1 MESRCEQER
10 GRVGVR
16 GDRVSDERPDR
27 QRQCQ
32 HGEERQQ
39 RAHRRLSFHARIST
53 TAHLPRRW
61 SRGVCHAIVT
71 SARALSD
78 LAASA
83 TDAAR
88 PRDSYQNAYVAQTPV
103 PSSAAKILVVDDHPA
118 NQLAVEAVLESLGRP
133 IVRASSG
140 EEALRRALDDE
151 FAVILMDVQMPGMDG
166 FQTVSILRERERTR
180 STPVIF
186 LTAINKAPQ
195 HVSRGYAEGAVDY
208 IFKPFDPAI
217 LRAKVAVFLELHE
230 ARERM
235 RAIEIEKRRRE
246 RAEIEE
252 AVLRRYKRMMDAMP
266 HCVWAARRDG
276 GIYYVNRAA
285 RAYLGSEGASA
296 RIDRIGEIVHADDVA
311 RTRTAWAQCLRTGQR
326 VELQLRLRR
335 HDGVFRWFRAEAVP
349 EREGPIGVSG
359 WLVTAVDVEDLRAL
373 IAAKDEFVA
382 SASHELRTPLAAAR
396 AQADLAARLHDKRAE
411 PERLKKAIDHVRGQL
426 GRMGVLVSELLDVAC
441 AQQGT
446 LRVEAVPMDLGVTLR
461 ECVQRASSLSERHE
475 VHLDA
480 PDALNI
486 VGDPSRL
493 DQVFTNL
500 LSNAVRYS
508 PDGGAIE
515 VQARDENGRVS
526 VSVRDHGVG
535 IPRDQRERIF
545 ERFGRAHGS
554 RYGGLGLGLAI
565 ARAIVDLHGGSIEVQ
580 SSGVAGE
587 GSTFTVRLPH
597 ATPQIASG

>member
-1 MESRCEQER
+1 VKSGQNSIDDLWTDRWS
-10 GRVGVR
+10 VGVDSKR
-16 GDRVSDERPDR
+16 SCGAVTRPSPHRDREN
-27 QRQCQ
+27 
-32 HGEERQQ
+32 
-39 RAHRRLSFHARIST
+39 
-53 TAHLPRRW
+53 HLG
-61 SRGVCHAIVT
+61 S
-71 SARALSD
+71 SAV
-78 LAASA
+78 
-83 TDAAR
+83 DAAR
-88 PRDSYQNAYVAQTPV
+88 AHEEIQNDEVAETPTPV
-103 PSSAAKILVVDDHPA
+103 AAAKILVVDDHPA

-140 EEALRRALDDE
+140 EEALRRVLDDE

-166 FQTVSILRERERTR
+166 FKTVSILRERERTR

-230 ARERM
+230 ARERV
-235 RAIEIEKRRRE
+235 RTAEIEKRRRE
-246 RAEIEE
+246 RAELEE

-276 GIYYVNRAA
+276 SIYYVNRAA
-285 RAYLGSEGASA
+285 REYLGAQSA
-296 RIDRIGEIVHADDVA
+296 GTLLERSVETVHPDDLA
-311 RTRTAWAQCLRTGQR
+311 RVRTAWAQCLRSGQR
-326 VELQLRLRR
+326 AELQLRLRR
-335 HDGVFRWFRAEAVP
+335 HDGSYRWFRAEAVP

-359 WLVTAVDVEDLRAL
+359 WLVTAVDVEELRAL
-373 IAAKDEFVA
+373 IASKDDFVA

-396 AQADLAARLHDKRAE
+396 AQADLAARLHEKRAD
-411 PERLKKAIDHVRGQL
+411 PDRLKKAIDHVRGQL

-446 LRVEAVPMDLGVTLR
+446 LRVEAVEMDLATTLR
-461 ECVQRASSLSERHE
+461 ECVQRAASISDRHQ
-475 VHLDA
+475 VVLDA
-480 PDALNI
+480 PESI
-486 VGDPSRL
+486 PMTGDPSRL

-508 PDGGAIE
+508 PDGGTIE
-515 VQARDENGRVS
+515 VVARAEDGRVT
-526 VSVRDHGVG
+526 VAVRDHGVG
-535 IPRDQRERIF
+535 IPRDQRDRIF

-565 ARAIVDLHGGSIEVQ
+565 ARAIVDLHGGAIEVQ
-580 SSGVAGE
+580 SNGVPGE
-587 GSTFTVRLPH
+587 GTTFTVRLPH
-597 ATPQIASG
+597 AAPKVASG